1 MKERFAPGGR
11 EKGGKKREKKLRIQD
26 NTSAAISAYN
36 TSQYENN
43 CKRQLTL
50 TVTRKVCAVTNY
62 VVNELDSAVIV
73 EQNLE
78 QRWRLNS
85 TPYTLSLSLHSND
98 ALRRC
103 ITQ

>member
-11 EKGGKKREKKLRIQD
+11 EKGEKKKNRKEI
-26 NTSAAISAYN
+26 AH
-36 TSQYENN
+36 TSQYKNN

-85 TPYTLSLSLHSND
+85 TPYTLSLSLHSNAPICRYTIE
-98 ALRRC
+98 ALLPF
-103 ITQ
+103 TVS